1 MEFHKTSTKY
11 KGFSNND
18 KKLCWETARTISGRN
33 ADRWR
38 LDAVGN
44 PVLQVLEGCA
54 GPFCYEYD
62 CIRDNKPLSFENCRI
77 LQTAVSKYKAYN
89 PNATPNQLKAAS
101 VETKPTG
108 ISLYYTIEKQMNLL
122 ERAMYGNIMK

>member
-1 MEFHKTSTKY
+1 MESNESPKSSGRY
-11 KGFSNND
+11 KGFSSHD
-18 KKLCWETARTISGRN
+18 KKMCWQSSRTISGRS

-44 PVLQVLEGCA
+44 PVLQILEGCP

-62 CIRDNKPLSFENCRI
+62 CIYDNKPPSFENCRI
-77 LQTAVSKYKAYN
+77 LQTAISKYKAYN

-101 VETKPTG
+101 VETKPTR
-108 ISLYYTIEKQMNLL
+108 IIYIIL
-122 ERAMYGNIMK
+122 